1 MSSKVKQ
8 ANFRLPLEYMALI
21 DDFARR
27 EDITKATVITRALD
41 CMQASYDS
49 GHGGM
54 PVTGGSSAGGASD
67 AELEDLRAKL
77 KKAEERATDAERA
90 LQSAED
96 RLRALVAKQ
105 AATLEEKIRALASK
119 EVGYDDQART
129 LANKDAEIS
138 SRDAIIADRDRQIT
152 DLRSQLSEAQ
162 ARVQLSNANSMSL
175 SPVTFDASTFTEE
188 SPVGAI
194 SMLNMLNG
202 VMAAFKQQ
210 VKDARILGEQEGRKA
225 QQHEFEDVI
234 NKARND
240 GYRDAMTYLDDR
252 ATTAR
257 ESGARE
263 ERARIA
269 NMGFFERRRYLNIH
283 VA

>member
-1 MSSKVKQ
+1 MNEKHQVRTAILVDGGFYRK
-8 ANFRLPLEYMALI
+8 R
-21 DDFARR
+21 
-27 EDITKATVITRALD
+27 ATSLFGKK
-41 CMQASYDS
+41 S
-49 GHGGM
+49 
-54 PVTGGSSAGGASD
+54 PV
-67 AELEDLRAKL
+67 ER
-77 KKAEERATDAERA
+77 AEELSQYCYAHLRDKYESRYLYRIFYYDCPPVDKNAFHPLLQKNINLGKRPEYDWTNDFFNELKHHRKFA
-90 LQSAED
+90 LRMGRISESQIYYNLKYETTKKLLNGSMTIVDLSEND
-96 RLRALVAKQ
+96 FEIN
-105 AATLEEKIRALASK
+105 LEQKGVDMKIG
-119 EVGYDDQART
+119 VD
-129 LANKDAEIS
+129 IS
-138 SRDAIIADRDRQIT
+138 S
-152 DLRSQLSEAQ
+152 L
-162 ARVQLSNANSMSL
+162 
-175 SPVTFDASTFTEE
+175 
-188 SPVGAI
+188 
-194 SMLNMLNG
+194 
-202 VMAAFKQQ
+202 AFKQQ

>member
-240 GYRDAMTYLDDR
+240 GYRDEMTYLDDR